1 MKNKIPSFRYNL
13 VRIRRPRKSALIR
26 NIMVSSIAALIL
38 IISLAIAFW
47 MDKPN
52 NGIRSSNTSTH
63 ITTESSHF
71 TQMETTT
78 ITQPPT
84 ETSTTLPT
92 QKKIEMVGDEYF
104 EDACFI
110 GDSRTQGLMM
120 YSAPESATFLALKG
134 MTVESFFKD
143 KAFEKKTKTA
153 EQMLKKQSFGKIYI
167 MLGLNE
173 LGWSYSNLFIKRY
186 GELVDSIKDSQPTA
200 KIFVQSVLPVSAVK
214 SSSHKSFNNPR
225 ILEYNRMIYNMCA
238 EKQVIYLNVRESVED
253 KKGNLP
259 KEATTDGI
267 HMNKAYC
274 DKWMKYL
281 RTHTDAP
288 VAEMHEVSGT
298 STDTNTTNTA
308 SSAPTVAADTT
319 EITK

>member
-1 MKNKIPSFRYNL
+1 MKNRKPSFRYSI

-26 NIMVSSIAALIL
+26 NIMVSSIAVLIL
-38 IISLAIAFW
+38 IMSVAIAYW
-47 MDKPN
+47 MDKPKS
-52 NGIRSSNTSTH
+52 IAVQSSQSTR
-63 ITTESSHF
+63 HF
-71 TQMETTT
+71 TTAATYLTEEETTV
-78 ITQPPT
+78 TQAPT
-84 ETSTTLPT
+84 ENSTTALT
-92 QKKIEMVGDEYF
+92 EIATVAVGDEYF
-104 EDACFI
+104 ADACFI

-153 EQMLKKQSFGKIYI
+153 EQMLKKHKFGKIYI

-186 GELVDSIKDSQPTA
+186 GELIDSIKESQPKA
-200 KIFVQSVLPVSAVK
+200 KIFVQSILPVSADK

-225 ILEYNRMIYNMCA
+225 IMEYNRMVFNMCV

-274 DKWMKYL
+274 DKWMQYL
-281 RTHTDAP
+281 RTHTDAS
-288 VAEMHEVSGT
+288 VAQKQEVAST
-298 STDTNTTNTA
+298 STDTTNAA
-308 SSAPTVAADTT
+308 STAPTVATDST
-319 EITK
+319 EKTK